1 MSRRA
6 VLWIAFAIVHV
17 GVAWAGFVMPN
28 EPMGDVYRV
37 YEPWSSQALEGLGIV
52 GITSSWVYPQLAI
65 VPMVLAH
72 AFDPVLGYTAGWAAL
87 VTAVDAVAFAVLVG
101 RARSRGRVRAAWFW
115 LAFTAALGPA
125 GLYRLDGFTVPL
137 AILGCLWLVGR
148 PWAASILLAAATWI
162 KVWPAALLAAA
173 VVVVRRRLAILGG
186 AAALSAV
193 ILGAVVAAGGAAH
206 AFGFVSQQ
214 TGRGLQIESV
224 VATPY
229 LWGAML
235 GIPGF
240 GLYYSSEL
248 LTFQVDGPG
257 VAAVVAVMTPLL
269 IAAMGA
275 IVALGALGAARGVGF
290 ASLYPVLSFALV
302 LAFIV
307 CNKVGSPQYLVWLV
321 APVVL
326 GLVVRRR
333 EWVAPAV
340 AALVLAWLTQLVY
353 PTLYHGVL
361 DPQPLAITVLTLRNL
376 GLAALFGGMVVRLV
390 RVVRAPV
397 RARRGA
403 VAPSPR

>member
-1 MSRRA
+1 
-6 VLWIAFAIVHV
+6 
-17 GVAWAGFVMPN
+17 
-28 EPMGDVYRV
+28 
-37 YEPWSSQALEGLGIV
+37 
-52 GITSSWVYPQLAI
+52 
-65 VPMVLAH
+65 
-72 AFDPVLGYTAGWAAL
+72 
-87 VTAVDAVAFAVLVG
+87 
-101 RARSRGRVRAAWFW
+101 
-115 LAFTAALGPA
+115 
-125 GLYRLDGFTVPL
+125 
-137 AILGCLWLVGR
+137 
-148 PWAASILLAAATWI
+148 
-162 KVWPAALLAAA
+162 
-173 VVVVRRRLAILGG
+173 
-186 AAALSAV
+186 
-193 ILGAVVAAGGAAH
+193 
-206 AFGFVSQQ
+206 
-214 TGRGLQIESV
+214 
-224 VATPY
+224 
-229 LWGAML
+229 ML

-269 IAAMGA
+269 IAAMGS

-376 GLAALFGGMVVRLV
+376 GLAALFVWMVVRLV
-390 RVVRAPV
+390 RAVRAPV